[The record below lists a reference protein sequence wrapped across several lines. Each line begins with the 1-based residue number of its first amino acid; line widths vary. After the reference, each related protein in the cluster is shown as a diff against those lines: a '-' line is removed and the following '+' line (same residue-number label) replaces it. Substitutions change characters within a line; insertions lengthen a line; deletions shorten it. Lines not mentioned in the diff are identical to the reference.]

1 MTALAVARQVR
12 ELYADDLLEDEG
24 VLQVSSGWLD
34 AQGVL
39 HSIRIGPQA
48 PRSATDGFALGLA
61 RARADIIVTTGRILR
76 DEPELVHEIA
86 SDPRL
91 DLSAWRREHLRRSS
105 PPEVAVLTSGRALDW
120 NHPVFSRASRVSI
133 FTGED
138 QRRALATEA
147 KARGVKL
154 ITDPEPTL
162 EGLLAYLGTRH
173 EVRTVTLEVGPST
186 VASLYAGGGHV
197 QEWMLSACLAET
209 IAQEVVG
216 DPWPDSSQ
224 RLRAGLRLRS
234 ERRLEEESGPWAFQR
249 FR

>member
-1 MTALAVARQVR
+1 MTALAVARRVG
-12 ELYADDLLEDEG
+12 ELYNDDLLEDEG
-24 VLQVSSGWLD
+24 VLQVSSGWID
-34 AQGVL
+34 PQSVL
-39 HSIRIGPQA
+39 HSLRIGPQA
-48 PRSATDGFALGLA
+48 PRSATDGFVLGLA

-76 DEPELVHEIA
+76 DEPGLVHEIA
-86 SDPRL
+86 SDPQL
-91 DLSAWRREHLRRSS
+91 DLSAWRREHLLRSS
-105 PPEVAVLTSGRALDW
+105 LPEVAVLTSGRALDW
-120 NHPVFSRASRVSI
+120 NHPVFSGGSRVSI

-138 QRRALATEA
+138 QSNALSIKA
-147 KARGVKL
+147 KERGVKL

-162 EGLLAYLGTRH
+162 EGLLAYLGTRD

-209 IAQEVVG
+209 IAQEAVG
-216 DPWPDSSQ
+216 DLWPDASQ

-234 ERRLEEESGPWAFQR
+234 ECRLEEESGPWAFQR